1 MHRPVKQLQLQI
13 HSKPVR
19 RQHQQQKSPSSK
31 PVRRQHQQQ
40 HSGATNGGLLPP
52 KLSSNEPV
60 TGQTK
65 DKLRKENK
73 RKRLKKL
80 LRQHEQEWWT
90 TQQGE
95 FSIPVSKQAPS
106 QFRGQMCPSGLAL
119 HHPAADLLL
128 EYATRGC
135 PAKTGAQWT
144 KEEVTAAV
152 EHGNHSS
159 AEVDTARI
167 QFRAEALDKQKLGQ
181 CRIVNWDDI
190 RDNPP
195 AEMKVSPLSAV
206 PHKS

>member
-1 MHRPVKQLQLQI
+1 M
-13 HSKPVR
+13 
-19 RQHQQQKSPSSK
+19 
-31 PVRRQHQQQ
+31 
-40 HSGATNGGLLPP
+40 
-52 KLSSNEPV
+52 
-60 TGQTK
+60 
-65 DKLRKENK
+65 LRNVNK
-73 RKRLKKL
+73 RKRLEKL
-80 LRQHEQEWWT
+80 LRQHEQECWT
-90 TQQGE
+90 TQRGK

-119 HHPAADLLL
+119 HHPAAELLL

-159 AEVDTARI
+159 TEVDTARI
-167 QFRAEALDKQKLGQ
+167 QFRAEALDKRKLGQ

-206 PHKS
+206 PHKFRLWRAILDLSYSLDWTPKRLFRWSTSRLPRRDPAGPSINLAIRCNASFTHSLLHQRMQ